1 LLLGISRELALDV
14 ITKVGLTK
22 KKDETADV
30 ILKLY
35 DLFLTKDALLIE
47 VNPYA
52 ESISTGGCE
61 YNIFISNYLSCL
73 FFFKCNKHFKC
84 NINFF
89 KDYCLDAKFRF
100 DDNAEFRQKEL
111 FDLRDWTQEDEKEV
125 EASKFNLNY
134 IALDGN

>member
-1 LLLGISRELALDV
+1 MIYNIYIYLGISRELALDV

-52 ESISTGGCE
+52 ESISTGGCK
-61 YNIFISNYLSCL
+61 YNIFVLNLLRCH
-73 FFFKCNKHFKC
+73 FFF
-84 NINFF
+84 
-89 KDYCLDAKFRF
+89 
-100 DDNAEFRQKEL
+100 
-111 FDLRDWTQEDEKEV
+111 
-125 EASKFNLNY
+125 
-134 IALDGN
+134 

>member
-1 LLLGISRELALDV
+1 LDV

-52 ESISTGGCE
+52 ESISTGGCK
-61 YNIFISNYLSCL
+61 YNIFVSNVLSCY
-73 FFFKCNKHFKC
+73 FFF
-84 NINFF
+84 
-89 KDYCLDAKFRF
+89 
-100 DDNAEFRQKEL
+100 
-111 FDLRDWTQEDEKEV
+111 
-125 EASKFNLNY
+125 FNVTNMLNY
-134 IALDGN
+134 FF

>member
-1 LLLGISRELALDV
+1 V

-52 ESISTGGCE
+52 ESISTGGC
-61 YNIFISNYLSCL
+61 
-73 FFFKCNKHFKC
+73 K
-84 NINFF
+84 
-89 KDYCLDAKFRF
+89 
-100 DDNAEFRQKEL
+100 
-111 FDLRDWTQEDEKEV
+111 
-125 EASKFNLNY
+125 
-134 IALDGN
+134 